1 MLKDITIGQYYPTSS
16 IIHDFDPRLK
26 LCGAVVLMI
35 ALFVVDSAPSFAL
48 FAIFLSLIIHMA
60 NIPLKLLLRGI
71 KALLWFFM
79 FTIALNLF
87 LVKGKTLFQLPTLG
101 LAISHEGLKLAYIV
115 TCRLILTVTIT
126 SILTLTTSPFRL
138 MDGLESLLSPL
149 KKVRLPIGEVA
160 LMMMMAMRFIPL
172 LIDESERISKAQ
184 KARCADLESK
194 NPITRVKNL
203 VPMLIPLFS
212 SSLRRAEE
220 IAVAME
226 ARCFIPG
233 APRTHLYELKFKRVD
248 LAALV
253 SVLGFIALLISV
265 AKV

>member
-16 IIHDFDPRLK
+16 IIHDLDPRLK
-26 LCGAVVLMI
+26 LGGAVVLMI

-87 LVKGKTLFQLPTLG
+87 LVKGKTLFQLPIPTLG

-149 KKVRLPIGEVA
+149 KKVRLPIGEAA

-172 LIDESERISKAQ
+172 LIEESEKISKAQ

-203 VPMLIPLFS
+203 VPILIPLFS

-253 SVLGFIALLISV
+253 SVLGFIALLILL
-265 AKV
+265 